1 MASSAEL
8 GFHLQPLL
16 EELGQDKLSKFKSL
30 LRDHSLKEELQ
41 HLLQTEVEEASRKQ
55 LLTARCPSYWVEM
68 VTIQVSDEMNRMDLS
83 ERAKDELRETAL
95 KSLQENKPPSLELAQ
110 IQEEDVT
117 NLQETKED
125 LEGEKPGKQD
135 KYRNI
140 LKKKFCQHWKNFWP
154 RLSEDVCIVTQR
166 YETLI
171 PFCNPKMPAGPFP
184 HTVVLHGPAGVGKT
198 TLAKKLMLDWTQDN
212 LAETF
217 NFAFYLSCKELNH
230 RRTCTFAELI
240 SANWPHVQED
250 IPAILAQAQKV
261 LLILD
266 GFDEL
271 KVPSGALIHDIC
283 GDWKK
288 QKPVPVL
295 LGSLLKRKML
305 PKATLLITTRPGA
318 LRELRLLTEQPL
330 FIEMEG
336 FLEEDRKAYFLK
348 HFEEESQ
355 ALRAFD
361 LMKNNAALFQ
371 LGSAPSVCWMVCTCL
386 RQQMERGEDPAAT
399 CRTTTALFLRFLC
412 SCFPPLHSGGP
423 RRGLQAPL
431 KPLCLLAAEGVWMR
445 SSVFDGEDLR
455 RLGVDPS
462 ALCPFLD
469 GNILQKS
476 EDGEACYSFIHLSVQ
491 QFLAAMFYV
500 LELEEQEEEGLG
512 RHQWHVG
519 NVGKVLS
526 KEERLKNPSLTHVGY
541 FLFGLCNERRAMEL
555 ETTFGCLVSTEIKRE
570 LLKYTL
576 MPHGKK
582 SFSVMDTKEVL
593 SCLYESQE
601 EQLVKDAMAH
611 VKEMSLHLKNETD
624 VVHSS
629 FCLKHC
635 GNLQKLSL
643 QVEEG
648 IFLDNDTALESG
660 TQVERSQNEQHML
673 PLWMD
678 LCSVF
683 DSSRS
688 LLFLDISQSFLS
700 TSSVRILCEKIASAA
715 SSLQK
720 VVLKNISP
728 ADTYRNFCMA
738 FGGHKTL
745 THLTLQ
751 GNDQN
756 DMLPPLCE
764 VLRNPK
770 CNLQYLR
777 LVSCSATTQ
786 QWADLSC
793 CLKTNQS
800 LTCLNLTANEFLD
813 EGAKLLYMTLRYPT
827 CFLQRLSLENCQL
840 TEAYCKDLSSA
851 LIVNQRLTHLCL
863 AKNALGDRGVKLL
876 CEGLTYPECQ
886 LQTLVLWCCNITSDG
901 CIHLSTL
908 LQQNSSLTHLD
919 LGLNHIGII
928 GLKFLCEALKK
939 PLCKLRCLWL
949 WGCAITPFSCAELSS
964 ALRSNQNLIT
974 LDLGQNSLGSSGVN
988 MLCDALKLQ
997 SCPLQTLRL
1006 KIDESD
1012 AQIQKLLREMK
1023 ESNPQLTIE
1032 SDHRDPKD
1040 NRPSSHDFIF

>member
-1 MASSAEL
+1 MFQLSIITFTSMLSPCTSVQVKRRYRNTMEKFSVWKDIL
-8 GFHLQPLL
+8 WSGDDGGFH
-16 EELGQDKLSKFKSL
+16 
-30 LRDHSLKEELQ
+30 
-41 HLLQTEVEEASRKQ
+41 
-55 LLTARCPSYWVEM
+55 Y
-68 VTIQVSDEMNRMDLS
+68 
-83 ERAKDELRETAL
+83 
-95 KSLQENKPPSLELAQ
+95 
-110 IQEEDVT
+110 
-117 NLQETKED
+117 
-125 LEGEKPGKQD
+125 
-135 KYRNI
+135 NI
-140 LKKKFCQHWKNFWP
+140 
-154 RLSEDVCIVTQR
+154 TQR
-166 YETLI
+166 SPKLI
-171 PFCNPKMPAGPFP
+171 TYLNPQAPTQSTPLTM
-184 HTVVLHGPAGVGKT
+184 VLYGPAGVGKT
-198 TLAKKLMLDWTQDN
+198 TRAKELMLDWMQDD
-212 LAETF
+212 LAETS
-217 NFAFYLSCKELNH
+217 NSAFYLSCKGLNH

-412 SCFPPLHSGGP
+412 GRFTPPHGGGP

-431 KPLCLLAAEGVWMR
+431 KPLCLLAAEGVWTQ

-491 QFLAAMFYV
+491 QLLAAMFYV
-500 LELEEQEEEGLG
+500 LEPEEQEEEGLG
-512 RHQWHVG
+512 GRRWHIG
-519 NVGKVLS
+519 DVGKLLS

-570 LLKYTL
+570 LLKHTL

-582 SFSVMDTKEVL
+582 SFSVTDTKEVL

-611 VKEMSLHLKNETD
+611 VKEMSIHLMNTSEMMQ
-624 VVHSS
+624 SS

-635 GNLQKLSL
+635 ANLQKISL
-643 QVEEG
+643 QVG
-648 IFLDNDTALESG
+648 KKIFLENDPALKSDP
-660 TQVERSQNEQHML
+660 QNETSQHDHHSL
-673 PLWMD
+673 QLWAD

-683 DSSRS
+683 SSNEN
-688 LLFLDISQSFLS
+688 LNFLDVKESFLS
-700 TSSVRILCEKIASAA
+700 HSSVRILCEQITHVTCH
-715 SSLQK
+715 LQK
-720 VVLKNISP
+720 VVL
-728 ADTYRNFCMA
+728 
-738 FGGHKTL
+738 G
-745 THLTLQ
+745 
-751 GNDQN
+751 
-756 DMLPPLCE
+756 
-764 VLRNPK
+764 
-770 CNLQYLR
+770 
-777 LVSCSATTQ
+777 SCSDTTQ
-786 QWADLSC
+786 QWADFSSA
-793 CLKTNQS
+793 LKVNQS
-800 LTCLNLTANEFLD
+800 LKCLDLTASEFLD
-813 EGAKLLYMTLRYPT
+813 EGVKLLCLTLRHPK
-827 CFLQRLSLENCQL
+827 CVLQKLSLENCQL
-840 TEAYCKDLSSA
+840 TQACCKELSSA

-863 AKNALGDRGVKLL
+863 AKNDLGDGGVKIL
-876 CEGLTYPECQ
+876 CEGLRYPECQ
-886 LQTLVLWCCNITSDG
+886 LQTLVLRHCNINRHG
-901 CIHLSTL
+901 CKYISKL
-908 LQQNSSLTHLD
+908 LQGDSSLTSLD
-919 LGLNHIGII
+919 LGFNPIAT
-928 GLKFLCEALKK
+928 GLCFLYEALKK
-939 PLCKLRCLWL
+939 PNCNLKCLGL
-949 WGCAITPFSCAELSS
+949 WGCSITPFSCQHLAS
-964 ALRSNQNLIT
+964 ALVSSRSLET
-974 LDLGQNSLGSSGVN
+974 LDLGQNAWGQSGIVV
-988 MLCDALKLQ
+988 LLKALKQNHGSLK
-997 SCPLQTLRL
+997 TLRL
-1006 KIDESD
+1006 KMDKSTVE
-1012 AQIQKLLREMK
+1012 IQRLLKDVK
-1023 ESNPQLTIE
+1023 ENNPRLTIE
-1032 SDHRDPKD
+1032 CNDARTT
-1040 NRPSSHDFIF
+1040 RSSCCDFFS

>member
-1 MASSAEL
+1 ML
-8 GFHLQPLL
+8 
-16 EELGQDKLSKFKSL
+16 
-30 LRDHSLKEELQ
+30 
-41 HLLQTEVEEASRKQ
+41 
-55 LLTARCPSYWVEM
+55 
-68 VTIQVSDEMNRMDLS
+68 
-83 ERAKDELRETAL
+83 
-95 KSLQENKPPSLELAQ
+95 
-110 IQEEDVT
+110 
-117 NLQETKED
+117 
-125 LEGEKPGKQD
+125 
-135 KYRNI
+135 
-140 LKKKFCQHWKNFWP
+140 
-154 RLSEDVCIVTQR
+154 
-166 YETLI
+166 
-171 PFCNPKMPAGPFP
+171 AGPFP
-184 HTVVLHGPAGVGKT
+184 YTVVLHGPAGVGKT

-212 LAETF
+212 LAETS
-217 NFAFYLSCKELNH
+217 NSAFYLSCKVLNH
-230 RRTCTFAELI
+230 MGTCTFAELI
-240 SANWPHVQED
+240 SANWPHVQDD
-250 IPAILAQAQKV
+250 IPAILARAQKV
-261 LLILD
+261 LFILD

-271 KVPSGALIHDIC
+271 KVPSGALIHDLC

-288 QKPVPVL
+288 QKPAPVL

-318 LRELRLLTEQPL
+318 LQELRLLTEQPL
-330 FIEMEG
+330 FIEIEG

-361 LMKNNAALFQ
+361 LMKSNAALFQ
-371 LGSAPSVCWMVCTCL
+371 LGSAPSVCWLVCTCL

-412 SCFPPLHSGGP
+412 SRFPPPRGGGP

-431 KPLCLLAAEGVWMR
+431 QPLCLLAAEGVWTR

-455 RLGVDPS
+455 RLGVHPS
-462 ALCPFLD
+462 ALSPFLD

-491 QFLAAMFYV
+491 HFLAAMFYV
-500 LELEEQEEEGLG
+500 LEPEEQEEEGLG
-512 RHQWHVG
+512 GCWWHVG
-519 NVGKVLS
+519 DVGKLLS
-526 KEERLKNPSLTHVGY
+526 KAERLKNPSLTHVGC

-555 ETTFGCLVSTEIKRE
+555 EATFGCLVSTEIKRE

-611 VKEMSLHLKNETD
+611 VKEMSLRLKNKTD

-648 IFLDNDTALESG
+648 IFLDSDSALESG

-683 DSSRS
+683 ESNRN

-700 TSSVRILCEKIASAA
+700 TSSVRILCEKIACAA

-720 VVLKNISP
+720 VVL
-728 ADTYRNFCMA
+728 
-738 FGGHKTL
+738 
-745 THLTLQ
+745 
-751 GNDQN
+751 
-756 DMLPPLCE
+756 
-764 VLRNPK
+764 
-770 CNLQYLR
+770 
-777 LVSCSATTQ
+777 
-786 QWADLSC
+786 
-793 CLKTNQS
+793 
-800 LTCLNLTANEFLD
+800 
-813 EGAKLLYMTLRYPT
+813 
-827 CFLQRLSLENCQL
+827 ENCHL

-851 LIVNQRLTHLCL
+851 LIINQRLTHLCL

-886 LQTLVLWCCNITSDG
+886 LQTLVLW
-901 CIHLSTL
+901 
-908 LQQNSSLTHLD
+908 
-919 LGLNHIGII
+919 
-928 GLKFLCEALKK
+928 
-939 PLCKLRCLWL
+939 
-949 WGCAITPFSCAELSS
+949 GCAITPFCCAELSS

-1012 AQIQKLLREMK
+1012 ARIQKLLREMK

>member
-1 MASSAEL
+1 MEKFSVWKDILWSGDDG
-8 GFHLQPLL
+8 GFH
-16 EELGQDKLSKFKSL
+16 
-30 LRDHSLKEELQ
+30 
-41 HLLQTEVEEASRKQ
+41 
-55 LLTARCPSYWVEM
+55 Y
-68 VTIQVSDEMNRMDLS
+68 
-83 ERAKDELRETAL
+83 
-95 KSLQENKPPSLELAQ
+95 
-110 IQEEDVT
+110 
-117 NLQETKED
+117 
-125 LEGEKPGKQD
+125 
-135 KYRNI
+135 NI
-140 LKKKFCQHWKNFWP
+140 
-154 RLSEDVCIVTQR
+154 TQR
-166 YETLI
+166 SPKLI
-171 PFCNPKMPAGPFP
+171 TYLNPQAPTQSTPLTM
-184 HTVVLHGPAGVGKT
+184 VLYGPAGVGKT
-198 TLAKKLMLDWTQDN
+198 TRAKELMLDWMQDD
-212 LAETF
+212 LAETS
-217 NFAFYLSCKELNH
+217 NSAFYLSCKGLNH

-412 SCFPPLHSGGP
+412 SRFTPPHGGGP

-431 KPLCLLAAEGVWMR
+431 KPLCLLAAEGVWTQ

-500 LELEEQEEEGLG
+500 LEPEEQEEEGLG
-512 RHQWHVG
+512 GRRWHTG
-519 NVGKVLS
+519 DVGKLLS

-582 SFSVMDTKEVL
+582 SFSVTDTKEVL

-611 VKEMSLHLKNETD
+611 VKEMSIHLMNTSEMMQ
-624 VVHSS
+624 SS

-635 GNLQKLSL
+635 ANLQKISL
-643 QVEEG
+643 QVG
-648 IFLDNDTALESG
+648 KKIFLENDPALKSDP
-660 TQVERSQNEQHML
+660 QNETSQHDHHSL
-673 PLWMD
+673 QLWAD

-683 DSSRS
+683 SSNEN
-688 LLFLDISQSFLS
+688 LNFLDVKESFLS
-700 TSSVRILCEKIASAA
+700 HSSVRILCEQITHVTCH
-715 SSLQK
+715 LQK
-720 VVLKNISP
+720 VVIKNVSP
-728 ADTYRNFCMA
+728 ASAYRDFCLA
-738 FGGHKTL
+738 FIGKKTL
-745 THLTLQ
+745 THLVLE
-751 GNDQN
+751 GSVRGDKI
-756 DMLPPLCE
+756 LLLLLCE
-764 VLRNPK
+764 ILKHPR

-777 LVSCSATTQ
+777 LGSCSDTTQ
-786 QWADLSC
+786 QWADFSSA
-793 CLKTNQS
+793 LKVNQS
-800 LTCLNLTANEFLD
+800 LKCLDLTASEFLD
-813 EGAKLLYMTLRYPT
+813 EGVKLLCLTLRHPK
-827 CFLQRLSLENCQL
+827 CVLQKLSLENCQL
-840 TEAYCKDLSSA
+840 TQACCKELSSA

-863 AKNALGDRGVKLL
+863 AKNDLGDGGVKIL
-876 CEGLTYPECQ
+876 CEGLRYPECQ
-886 LQTLVLWCCNITSDG
+886 LQTLVLRHCNINRHG
-901 CIHLSTL
+901 CKYISKL
-908 LQQNSSLTHLD
+908 LQGDSSLTSLD
-919 LGLNHIGII
+919 LGFNPIAT
-928 GLKFLCEALKK
+928 GLCFLYEALKK
-939 PLCKLRCLWL
+939 PNCNLKCLGL
-949 WGCAITPFSCAELSS
+949 WGCSITPFSCQHLAS
-964 ALRSNQNLIT
+964 ALVSSQSLET
-974 LDLGQNSLGSSGVN
+974 LDLGQNAWGQSGIVV
-988 MLCDALKLQ
+988 LLKALKQNHGSLK
-997 SCPLQTLRL
+997 TLRL
-1006 KIDESD
+1006 KMDKSTVE
-1012 AQIQKLLREMK
+1012 IQRLLKDVK
-1023 ESNPQLTIE
+1023 EKNPRLTIE
-1032 SDHRDPKD
+1032 CNDARTT
-1040 NRPSSHDFIF
+1040 RSSCCDFFS

>member
-1 MASSAEL
+1 
-8 GFHLQPLL
+8 
-16 EELGQDKLSKFKSL
+16 
-30 LRDHSLKEELQ
+30 
-41 HLLQTEVEEASRKQ
+41 
-55 LLTARCPSYWVEM
+55 
-68 VTIQVSDEMNRMDLS
+68 MNRMDLS
-83 ERAKDELRETAL
+83 ERAKDELR
-95 KSLQENKPPSLELAQ
+95 ELAQ

-660 TQVERSQNEQHML
+660 TQVER
-673 PLWMD
+673 
-678 LCSVF
+678 
-683 DSSRS
+683 
-688 LLFLDISQSFLS
+688 
-700 TSSVRILCEKIASAA
+700 
-715 SSLQK
+715 
-720 VVLKNISP
+720 
-728 ADTYRNFCMA
+728 
-738 FGGHKTL
+738 
-745 THLTLQ
+745 
-751 GNDQN
+751 
-756 DMLPPLCE
+756 
-764 VLRNPK
+764 
-770 CNLQYLR
+770 
-777 LVSCSATTQ
+777 
-786 QWADLSC
+786 
-793 CLKTNQS
+793 
-800 LTCLNLTANEFLD
+800 
-813 EGAKLLYMTLRYPT
+813 
-827 CFLQRLSLENCQL
+827 
-840 TEAYCKDLSSA
+840 
-851 LIVNQRLTHLCL
+851 
-863 AKNALGDRGVKLL
+863 
-876 CEGLTYPECQ
+876 
-886 LQTLVLWCCNITSDG
+886 
-901 CIHLSTL
+901 
-908 LQQNSSLTHLD
+908 
-919 LGLNHIGII
+919 
-928 GLKFLCEALKK
+928 
-939 PLCKLRCLWL
+939 
-949 WGCAITPFSCAELSS
+949 
-964 ALRSNQNLIT
+964 
-974 LDLGQNSLGSSGVN
+974 
-988 MLCDALKLQ
+988 
-997 SCPLQTLRL
+997 L

>member
-1 MASSAEL
+1 MEQGL
-8 GFHLQPLL
+8 GVG
-16 EELGQDKLSKFKSL
+16 E
-30 LRDHSLKEELQ
+30 
-41 HLLQTEVEEASRKQ
+41 
-55 LLTARCPSYWVEM
+55 
-68 VTIQVSDEMNRMDLS
+68 VSDAMNQMDLS

-95 KSLQENKPPSLELAQ
+95 KLVQENKPPSFELAQ
-110 IQEEDVT
+110 VQEEDVT
-117 NLQETKED
+117 NLQETKD

-140 LKKKFCQHWKNFWP
+140 LKKKFCQCWKNFWP
-154 RLSEDVCIVTQR
+154 RLSEDVCIVTKR

-171 PFCNPKMPAGPFP
+171 PFCNPKMLAGPFP
-184 HTVVLHGPAGVGKT
+184 YTVVLHGPAGVGKT

-212 LAETF
+212 LAETS
-217 NFAFYLSCKELNH
+217 NSAFYLSCKELNH
-230 RRTCTFAELI
+230 MGTCTFAELI
-240 SANWPHVQED
+240 SANWPHVQDD
-250 IPAILAQAQKV
+250 IPAILARAQKV
-261 LLILD
+261 LFILD

-271 KVPSGALIHDIC
+271 KVPSGALIHDLC

-318 LRELRLLTEQPL
+318 LQELRLLTEQPL
-330 FIEMEG
+330 FIEIEG

-361 LMKNNAALFQ
+361 LMKSNAALFQ
-371 LGSAPSVCWMVCTCL
+371 LGSAPSVCWLVCTCL

-412 SCFPPLHSGGP
+412 SRFPPPRGGGP

-431 KPLCLLAAEGVWMR
+431 KPLCLLAAEGVWTR

-455 RLGVDPS
+455 RLGVHPS
-462 ALCPFLD
+462 ALSPFLD

-500 LELEEQEEEGLG
+500 LEPEEQEEEGLG
-512 RHQWHVG
+512 GCWWHVG
-519 NVGKVLS
+519 DVGKLLS
-526 KEERLKNPSLTHVGY
+526 KAERLKNPSLTHVGC

-555 ETTFGCLVSTEIKRE
+555 EATFGCLVSTEIKRE

-611 VKEMSLHLKNETD
+611 VKEMSLRLKNKTD
-624 VVHSS
+624 VLHSS

-648 IFLDNDTALESG
+648 IFLDSDSALESG
-660 TQVERSQNEQHML
+660 TQVES
-673 PLWMD
+673 
-678 LCSVF
+678 
-683 DSSRS
+683 
-688 LLFLDISQSFLS
+688 
-700 TSSVRILCEKIASAA
+700 
-715 SSLQK
+715 
-720 VVLKNISP
+720 LKNISP
-728 ADTYRNFCMA
+728 ADTYQNFCMA

-764 VLRNPK
+764 VLRNPR
-770 CNLQYLR
+770 CNLKYLR
-777 LVSCSATTQ
+777 LVSCSASAQ

-793 CLKTNQS
+793 CLRTNQS
-800 LTCLNLTANEFLD
+800 LTCLNLTANELLD

-827 CFLQRLSLENCQL
+827 CFLQRLSLENCHL

-851 LIVNQRLTHLCL
+851 LIINQRLTHLCL

-949 WGCAITPFSCAELSS
+949 WGCAITPFCCAELSS

-1012 AQIQKLLREMK
+1012 ARIQKLLREMK

>member
-110 IQEEDVT
+110 VQEEDVT

-230 RRTCTFAELI
+230 MGTCTFAELI
-240 SANWPHVQED
+240 SANWPHVQDD

-261 LLILD
+261 LFILD
-266 GFDEL
+266 SFDEL

-386 RQQMERGEDPAAT
+386 RQQMEKGEDPAAT
-399 CRTTTALFLRFLC
+399 CRTTTALF
-412 SCFPPLHSGGP
+412 
-423 RRGLQAPL
+423 
-431 KPLCLLAAEGVWMR
+431 
-445 SSVFDGEDLR
+445 
-455 RLGVDPS
+455 
-462 ALCPFLD
+462 
-469 GNILQKS
+469 
-476 EDGEACYSFIHLSVQ
+476 ACYSFIHLSVQ
-491 QFLAAMFYV
+491 QLLAAMFYV

-512 RHQWHVG
+512 RRQWHVG
-519 NVGKVLS
+519 NVGKLLS

-974 LDLGQNSLGSSGVN
+974 LDLGQNSLGPSGVN
-988 MLCDALKLQ
+988 MLCNALKLQ

>member
-1 MASSAEL
+1 TLSSLDISSTFKNNL
-8 GFHLQPLL
+8 GLMLKLKLPSFVGD
-16 EELGQDKLSKFKSL
+16 GQGSL
-30 LRDHSLKEELQ
+30 ACCS
-41 HLLQTEVEEASRKQ
+41 
-55 LLTARCPSYWVEM
+55 PW
-68 VTIQVSDEMNRMDLS
+68 
-83 ERAKDELRETAL
+83 
-95 KSLQENKPPSLELAQ
+95 
-110 IQEEDVT
+110 
-117 NLQETKED
+117 D
-125 LEGEKPGKQD
+125 LEFHGLYSPWGRKELDTTEQLSQKILLKCFHPCKQD

-140 LKKKFCQHWKNFWP
+140 LKKKFCQRWKNFWP
-154 RLSEDVCIVTQR
+154 RLSEDVCTVSQR

-171 PFCNPKMPAGPFP
+171 PFCNPKTLAVPFP
-184 HTVVLHGPAGVGKT
+184 QTVVLHGPAGVGKT
-198 TLAKKLMLDWTQDN
+198 TLAKKLMLDWTRDD
-212 LAETF
+212 LAETS
-217 NFAFYLSCKELNH
+217 NYAFYLSCKELNH
-230 RRTCTFAELI
+230 RGPCTFAELV
-240 SANWPHVQED
+240 SADWPHAQDDVL
-250 IPAILAQAQKV
+250 AILAGAQKV
-261 LLILD
+261 LFILD

-271 KVPSGALIHDIC
+271 KVPSGALIHDLC
-283 GDWKK
+283 GDWKE
-288 QKPVPVL
+288 QKPVSVL

-330 FIEMEG
+330 FIEIAG
-336 FLEEDRKAYFLK
+336 FLEEERKAYFLK

-355 ALRAFD
+355 ALRAFA
-361 LMKNNAALFQ
+361 LMRNNAALFQ
-371 LGSAPSVCWMVCTCL
+371 LGAAPSVCWLVCTCL
-386 RQQMERGEDPAAT
+386 RQQMQSGADPAAT
-399 CRTTTALFLRFLC
+399 CRTTTGLFLRFLC
-412 SCFPPLHSGGP
+412 GRFPPPPGGGP
-423 RRGLQAPL
+423 SPGLQAPL
-431 KPLCLLAAEGVWMR
+431 RPLCLLAAEGVWTR
-445 SSVFDGEDLR
+445 SSAFDAEDLR

-469 GNILQKS
+469 RNILQKS

-491 QFLAAMFYV
+491 QFLAAVFYV
-500 LELEEQEEEGLG
+500 LEPEEQEAAGPGG
-512 RHQWHVG
+512 RRGRVG
-519 NVGKVLS
+519 DVRKLLS
-526 KEERLKNPSLTHVGY
+526 QEERLENPSLTHVGY
-541 FLFGLCNERRAMEL
+541 FLFGLCNERRAVEL
-555 ETTFGCLVSTEIKRE
+555 EKTFGCLVSTAVKRE
-570 LLKYTL
+570 LLKHTL
-576 MPHGKK
+576 MPQGKT
-582 SFSVMDTKEVL
+582 SFPATDTKEVL
-593 SCLYESQE
+593 RCLYESQE

-611 VKEMSLHLKNETD
+611 VKEMSLHLKNKTD

-648 IFLDNDTALESG
+648 IFVDNDTARESG
-660 TQVERSQNEQHML
+660 AQVERSQNDQHVL

-683 DSSRS
+683 DASRN

-700 TSSVRILCEKIASAA
+700 ASSVRILGEKIASVA

-728 ADTYRNFCMA
+728 ADAYRNFCMA
-738 FGGHKTL
+738 FGGHKSL

-827 CFLQRLSLENCQL
+827 CSLQRLSLENCHL

-908 LQQNSSLTHLD
+908 LQQNSNLTHLD

-949 WGCAITPFSCAELSS
+949 WGCAITPFCCTELSS

-988 MLCDALKLQ
+988 KLCDALKLQ
-997 SCPLQTLRL
+997 ICPLQTLRL

>member
-1 MASSAEL
+1 M
-8 GFHLQPLL
+8 G
-16 EELGQDKLSKFKSL
+16 
-30 LRDHSLKEELQ
+30 
-41 HLLQTEVEEASRKQ
+41 
-55 LLTARCPSYWVEM
+55 
-68 VTIQVSDEMNRMDLS
+68 
-83 ERAKDELRETAL
+83 
-95 KSLQENKPPSLELAQ
+95 
-110 IQEEDVT
+110 
-117 NLQETKED
+117 
-125 LEGEKPGKQD
+125 
-135 KYRNI
+135 
-140 LKKKFCQHWKNFWP
+140 
-154 RLSEDVCIVTQR
+154 
-166 YETLI
+166 
-171 PFCNPKMPAGPFP
+171 
-184 HTVVLHGPAGVGKT
+184 
-198 TLAKKLMLDWTQDN
+198 
-212 LAETF
+212 
-217 NFAFYLSCKELNH
+217 
-230 RRTCTFAELI
+230 TCTFAELI
-240 SANWPHVQED
+240 STNWPHVQED

-261 LLILD
+261 LFILD
-266 GFDEL
+266 MMMRQ
-271 KVPSGALIHDIC
+271 VPSEALIHDIC

-330 FIEMEG
+330 FIEIEG

-361 LMKNNAALFQ
+361 LMKNNEALFQ

-412 SCFPPLHSGGP
+412 SRFPPPHGGGP
-423 RRGLQAPL
+423 RRGLRAPL

-491 QFLAAMFYV
+491 QLLAAMFYV

-512 RHQWHVG
+512 GRQWHVG
-519 NVGKVLS
+519 NVGKLLS

-635 GNLQKLSL
+635 GN
-643 QVEEG
+643 
-648 IFLDNDTALESG
+648 F
-660 TQVERSQNEQHML
+660 
-673 PLWMD
+673 
-678 LCSVF
+678 
-683 DSSRS
+683 
-688 LLFLDISQSFLS
+688 
-700 TSSVRILCEKIASAA
+700 
-715 SSLQK
+715 
-720 VVLKNISP
+720 LKNISP

>member
-1 MASSAEL
+1 M
-8 GFHLQPLL
+8 
-16 EELGQDKLSKFKSL
+16 
-30 LRDHSLKEELQ
+30 
-41 HLLQTEVEEASRKQ
+41 
-55 LLTARCPSYWVEM
+55 
-68 VTIQVSDEMNRMDLS
+68 
-83 ERAKDELRETAL
+83 
-95 KSLQENKPPSLELAQ
+95 
-110 IQEEDVT
+110 
-117 NLQETKED
+117 
-125 LEGEKPGKQD
+125 
-135 KYRNI
+135 
-140 LKKKFCQHWKNFWP
+140 KKKFCQHWKNFWP

-230 RRTCTFAELI
+230 MGTCTFAELI
-240 SANWPHVQED
+240 STNWPHVQED

-261 LLILD
+261 LFILD
-266 GFDEL
+266 SFDEL
-271 KVPSGALIHDIC
+271 KVPSEALIHDIC

-330 FIEMEG
+330 FIEIEG

-361 LMKNNAALFQ
+361 LMKNNEALFQ

-412 SCFPPLHSGGP
+412 SRFPPPHGGGP

-491 QFLAAMFYV
+491 QLLAAMFYV

-512 RHQWHVG
+512 RRQWHVG
-519 NVGKVLS
+519 NVGKLLS

-660 TQVERSQNEQHML
+660 TQVERSELIFHLASSPIFCLFHGSLRKSQCVLL
-673 PLWMD
+673 PL
-678 LCSVF
+678 
-683 DSSRS
+683 
-688 LLFLDISQSFLS
+688 
-700 TSSVRILCEKIASAA
+700 A
-715 SSLQK
+715 
-720 VVLKNISP
+720 
-728 ADTYRNFCMA
+728 
-738 FGGHKTL
+738 
-745 THLTLQ
+745 
-751 GNDQN
+751 
-756 DMLPPLCE
+756 
-764 VLRNPK
+764 
-770 CNLQYLR
+770 
-777 LVSCSATTQ
+777 
-786 QWADLSC
+786 
-793 CLKTNQS
+793 
-800 LTCLNLTANEFLD
+800 
-813 EGAKLLYMTLRYPT
+813 
-827 CFLQRLSLENCQL
+827 
-840 TEAYCKDLSSA
+840 
-851 LIVNQRLTHLCL
+851 
-863 AKNALGDRGVKLL
+863 
-876 CEGLTYPECQ
+876 
-886 LQTLVLWCCNITSDG
+886 
-901 CIHLSTL
+901 
-908 LQQNSSLTHLD
+908 
-919 LGLNHIGII
+919 
-928 GLKFLCEALKK
+928 
-939 PLCKLRCLWL
+939 
-949 WGCAITPFSCAELSS
+949 
-964 ALRSNQNLIT
+964 
-974 LDLGQNSLGSSGVN
+974 
-988 MLCDALKLQ
+988 
-997 SCPLQTLRL
+997 
-1006 KIDESD
+1006 
-1012 AQIQKLLREMK
+1012 
-1023 ESNPQLTIE
+1023 
-1032 SDHRDPKD
+1032 
-1040 NRPSSHDFIF
+1040 

>member
-1 MASSAEL
+1 GNPLQYSGLENSMDYSPWGHKEL
-8 GFHLQPLL
+8 DTTEQ
-16 EELGQDKLSKFKSL
+16 LSKKKMLLRFIHVVTCVTEPSL
-30 LRDHSLKEELQ
+30 L
-41 HLLQTEVEEASRKQ
+41 LL
-55 LLTARCPSYWVEM
+55 
-68 VTIQVSDEMNRMDLS
+68 
-83 ERAKDELRETAL
+83 
-95 KSLQENKPPSLELAQ
+95 
-110 IQEEDVT
+110 
-117 NLQETKED
+117 
-125 LEGEKPGKQD
+125 G
-135 KYRNI
+135 NI
-140 LKKKFCQHWKNFWP
+140 LLSRYKTFGLLIHQGREKFCQRWKNFWP

-171 PFCNPKMPAGPFP
+171 PFCNPKMLAGPFP

-212 LAETF
+212 LAETS
-217 NFAFYLSCKELNH
+217 NSAFYLSCKGLNH
-230 RRTCTFAELI
+230 RGTCTFAELI
-240 SANWPHVQED
+240 SANRPRVQDD
-250 IPAILAQAQKV
+250 IPAVLARAQKV
-261 LLILD
+261 LFILD

-271 KVPSGALIHDIC
+271 KVPSGALIHDLC

-295 LGSLLKRKML
+295 LGSLLKRKLL

-330 FIEMEG
+330 FLEIEG
-336 FLEEDRKAYFLK
+336 FSEEERKAYFLS
-348 HFEEESQ
+348 HFEEEGQ
-355 ALRAFD
+355 ALRAFHS
-361 LMKNNAALFQ
+361 MRSNAALFQ
-371 LGSAPSVCWMVCTCL
+371 LGSAPSVCWVVCSCL
-386 RQQMERGEDPAAT
+386 RQQMQRGEDPAAA
-399 CRTTTALFLRFLC
+399 CRTCTALFLRFLC
-412 SCFPPLHSGGP
+412 GRGP
-423 RRGLQAPL
+423 RRGAQAAL
-431 KPLCLLAAEGVWMR
+431 RPLCLLAAEGVWTR
-445 SSVFDGEDLR
+445 SSEFDAEDLG
-455 RLGVDPS
+455 RLGVRPA
-462 ALCPFLD
+462 ALRPFLD
-469 GNILQKS
+469 GSVLQKRG
-476 EDGEACYSFIHLSVQ
+476 DAEACYAFIHLSVQ
-491 QFLAAMFYV
+491 QFLAAAFYV
-500 LELEEQEEEGLG
+500 LEPEGQEEEGLG
-512 RHQWHVG
+512 GRPWHVG
-519 NVGKVLS
+519 DVRKLLS
-526 KEERLKNPSLTHVGY
+526 REERLENPSLTLVGR
-541 FLFGLCNERRAMEL
+541 FLFGLCNQRSAMEL
-555 ETTFGCLVSTEIKRE
+555 EATFGCLVSTEIKRE
-570 LLKYTL
+570 LLKYAL

-582 SFSVMDTKEVL
+582 SFSEVL
-593 SCLYESQE
+593 CCLYESQE

-611 VKEMSLHLKNETD
+611 IKEMSLHLKNKTD

-635 GNLQKLSL
+635 ENLQKLSL

-648 IFLDNDTALESG
+648 IFLDNDTVLESG
-660 TQVERSQNEQHML
+660 TQVERSQNDQHML

-683 DSSRS
+683 DSNRN

-728 ADTYRNFCMA
+728 ADTYRNFCLA

-745 THLTLQ
+745 THLTLE

-764 VLRNPK
+764 VLRNPN

-793 CLKTNQS
+793 CLRTNQS

-813 EGAKLLYMTLRYPT
+813 EGAKLLYVTLRHPT
-827 CFLQRLSLENCQL
+827 CSLQRLSLENCHL

-949 WGCAITPFSCAELSS
+949 WGCAITPFCCAELSS

-974 LDLGQNSLGSSGVN
+974 LDLGQNTLGSSGVN

-997 SCPLQTLRL
+997 SCPLQTLRYDPPTPL
-1006 KIDESD
+1006 KKVSRRRP
-1012 AQIQKLLREMK
+1012 KLNLETKRLNLGFVYLRGTYGG
-1023 ESNPQLTIE
+1023 QRL
-1032 SDHRDPKD
+1032 
-1040 NRPSSHDFIF
+1040 SH